1 MRAAAPPITFFHT
14 DEVERQ
20 TAQPIAT
27 EAIKR
32 GHPIRFSTNILEPCA
47 IGVYCQHESCPRHAA
62 FSVVML
68 HDLAQGHNR
77 WPDIWRNEPWDH
89 FDLGILPGPSWSAR
103 WQACSAAPYARPRLG
118 VFELGWPKAD
128 VLFQPNVVSPE
139 SADLR
144 QRLNLRHP
152 HTILYAPSWENDG
165 KQEEF
170 VQALKELSVNLLLK
184 QAPWSSAYPH
194 ILRNIEA
201 MNQRHRNLQEN
212 VHIIDPAVGIMDC
225 LAVADLVVSEE
236 SSVLIE
242 ALLLNIP
249 GIAVIDWPIP
259 DRQPPRPPSV
269 PFPFLVK
276 TPKNALKKTVQQVL
290 TNLASHKE
298 RLLAERDQQFSLL
311 GSSAAAIIDVITACV
326 HGEQPRIGPLT
337 PHFPLRTEPSW
348 QRWQRQAKIGTI
360 YLKNTFRRCL
370 P

>member
-1 MRAAAPPITFFHT
+1 MHRAAIPITFFHS

-20 TAQPIAT
+20 TAQPIAA
-27 EAIKR
+27 EAEKR
-32 GHPIRFSTNILEPCA
+32 GHPVRFSTDILEPCA

-77 WPDIWRNEPWDH
+77 WPDLWRNERWDH

-128 VLFQPNVVSPE
+128 GLFQQGLTPGKAN
-139 SADLR
+139 LR

-152 HTILYAPSWENDG
+152 HTILYAPSWENDN
-165 KQEEF
+165 KQDEF
-170 VQALKELSVNLLLK
+170 VQALKALPVNLLLK
-184 QAPWSSAYPH
+184 QAPWSPAYPH
-194 ILRNIEA
+194 ILRNIET

-212 VHIIDPAVGIMDC
+212 VHIIDPAIGIMDC

-249 GIAVIDWPIP
+249 GIAVIDWPVP
-259 DRQPPRPPSV
+259 DCQPPRPPSI
-269 PFPFLVK
+269 PFPFLSK
-276 TPKNALKKTVQQVL
+276 TPKAALKETVQKVL
-290 TNLASHKE
+290 AALASHKA
-298 RLLAERDQQFSLL
+298 RLITERDQQFSLL
-311 GSSAAAIIDVITACV
+311 GQSAAAIVDVVTACV
-326 HGEQPRIGPLT
+326 HGDRPPIAPLT
-337 PHFPLRTEPSW
+337 PQFPLRTEPRW
-348 QRWQRQAKIGTI
+348 LRWQREAKTASI
-360 YLKNTFRRCL
+360 YLKTFLSHRL